1 MCRIFKCN
9 RAGKYIGFYNRLE
22 DAMRDNPMAQRDWF
36 FTNGETLSVWMFD
49 GNRWLDTNRAVGAV
63 NMIDNPGTFVP
74 DVLAGESKTYFYIAP
89 QAGEYIFTNFGG
101 ISVSVEKPSLISMD
115 WNGIEWGDTI
125 CEFPVHGEELLPEV
139 ELRFVSLPNDD
150 VSEVYG
156 GRESNII
163 KNCYV
168 EFRMSQGW
176 DFINREKENIYLC
189 LNRWKSKNMA
199 GKSTSHRRWVTVY
212 DNIKSEFGDL
222 SHCYPNKGE
231 SLNGYYR
238 YEMKGIPFWTQS
250 RIKPVAFS
258 DLIVGEYHG
267 EWIRIPYSMESIM
280 RRFIYMRNQ
289 KSEHDW
295 EVVPPQKFF
304 DSSGRSAEMVCSGG
318 KMKMSHD
325 EGHANFVSLTLGLC
339 LAIKDLSVTN
349 YEKWIKG
356 CMTAF
361 CGRMGYTQK
370 LGLFYN
376 ATLYGKNRFVK

>member
-1 MCRIFKCN
+1 M
-9 RAGKYIGFYNRLE
+9 
-22 DAMRDNPMAQRDWF
+22 
-36 FTNGETLSVWMFD
+36 
-49 GNRWLDTNRAVGAV
+49 
-63 NMIDNPGTFVP
+63 
-74 DVLAGESKTYFYIAP
+74 
-89 QAGEYIFTNFGG
+89 
-101 ISVSVEKPSLISMD
+101 
-115 WNGIEWGDTI
+115 
-125 CEFPVHGEELLPEV
+125 
-139 ELRFVSLPNDD
+139 
-150 VSEVYG
+150 
-156 GRESNII
+156 
-163 KNCYV
+163 
-168 EFRMSQGW
+168 EFRISQGW

-189 LNRWKSKNMA
+189 LNRWKSKSVAMKN
-199 GKSTSHRRWVTVY
+199 TSHRRWVTVY
-212 DNIKSEFGDL
+212 DNIKSEFDDL

-231 SLNGYYR
+231 SLNGNYIYGI
-238 YEMKGIPFWTQS
+238 KGIPFWTQS
-250 RIKPVAFS
+250 RIKPVALS

-267 EWIRIPYSMESIM
+267 EWIRIPFSMESIM

-304 DSSGRSAEMVCSGG
+304 DSSGTSAEMVCSGG

-349 YEKWIKG
+349 YEKWIKS

>member
-1 MCRIFKCN
+1 M
-9 RAGKYIGFYNRLE
+9 
-22 DAMRDNPMAQRDWF
+22 
-36 FTNGETLSVWMFD
+36 
-49 GNRWLDTNRAVGAV
+49 
-63 NMIDNPGTFVP
+63 
-74 DVLAGESKTYFYIAP
+74 
-89 QAGEYIFTNFGG
+89 
-101 ISVSVEKPSLISMD
+101 
-115 WNGIEWGDTI
+115 
-125 CEFPVHGEELLPEV
+125 
-139 ELRFVSLPNDD
+139 
-150 VSEVYG
+150 
-156 GRESNII
+156 
-163 KNCYV
+163 
-168 EFRMSQGW
+168 
-176 DFINREKENIYLC
+176 
-189 LNRWKSKNMA
+189 
-199 GKSTSHRRWVTVY
+199 
-212 DNIKSEFGDL
+212 
-222 SHCYPNKGE
+222 SHCYPNEGE
-231 SLNGYYR
+231 FLNGYYR

-250 RIKPVAFS
+250 RIKPVTLS

-304 DSSGRSAEMVCSGG
+304 DSSGTSAEMVCSGG

-361 CGRMGYTQK
+361 CGRMGYTKK
-370 LGLFYN
+370 LGLVYN

>member
-22 DAMRDNPMAQRDWF
+22 DAMRDNPVAQRDWF

-49 GNRWLDTNRAVGAV
+49 GSRWIDTNRAVGAV
-63 NMIDNPGTFVP
+63 NMVDNPETFVP
-74 DVLAGESKTYFYIAP
+74 DVLAGESKTYFYLAP
-89 QAGEYIFTNFGG
+89 QAGEYTFTNFGG
-101 ISVSVEKPSLISMD
+101 ISVLVEKPSLISLN

-125 CEFPVHGEELLPEV
+125 CEFPVHGGELLPEV
-139 ELRFVSLPNDD
+139 ELRFVSLPGEDP
-150 VSEVYG
+150 SEVYG
-156 GRESNII
+156 SRESNTI
-163 KNCYV
+163 KDCYV
-168 EFRMSQGW
+168 EFRISQGW

-189 LNRWKSKNMA
+189 LNRWKSK
-199 GKSTSHRRWVTVY
+199 S
-212 DNIKSEFGDL
+212 
-222 SHCYPNKGE
+222 
-231 SLNGYYR
+231 
-238 YEMKGIPFWTQS
+238 
-250 RIKPVAFS
+250 VA
-258 DLIVGEYHG
+258 
-267 EWIRIPYSMESIM
+267 M
-280 RRFIYMRNQ
+280 
-289 KSEHDW
+289 
-295 EVVPPQKFF
+295 KFF
-304 DSSGRSAEMVCSGG
+304 DSSGTSAEMVCSGG

-349 YEKWIKG
+349 YEKWIKS